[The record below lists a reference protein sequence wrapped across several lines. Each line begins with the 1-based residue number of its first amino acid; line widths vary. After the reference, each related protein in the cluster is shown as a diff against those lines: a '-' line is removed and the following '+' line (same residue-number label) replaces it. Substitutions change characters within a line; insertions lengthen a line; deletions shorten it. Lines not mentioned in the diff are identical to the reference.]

1 MSDWGGRLWTWS
13 RGHRDLALAPLSF
26 RSAGVFCVPAAI
38 TGTVALDAS
47 VLINFLIIDRIDL
60 LAALPGVEFVIPE
73 QVAAEVN
80 RPAQAQILQ
89 DGIQSGH
96 VRMVGT
102 ETPAELSEMGR
113 LRQRVGHGEAACVA
127 LAASRGFLIA
137 CDERGPFL
145 RMAEERLGR
154 GRIVTTPGLMVLAI
168 RAGLITVEQAD
179 EMKVALARHR
189 FRMPFGSF
197 RERVS

>member
-1 MSDWGGRLWTWS
+1 MS
-13 RGHRDLALAPLSF
+13 
-26 RSAGVFCVPAAI
+26 SAGI
-38 TGTVALDAS
+38 TATVALDAS
-47 VLINFLIIDRIDL
+47 VLINFLVIDRIDL
-60 LAALPGVEFVIPE
+60 LGALPGIEFVIPE

-80 RPAQAQILQ
+80 RPAQVQILQ
-89 DGIQSGH
+89 DSIQSGH

-102 ETPAELSEMGR
+102 ETPTELSEMGR
-113 LRQRVGHGEAACVA
+113 LRRLVGHGEAACVA
-127 LAASRGFLIA
+127 LAASHGFLIA

-145 RMAEERLGR
+145 RLAEERLGR

-179 EMKVALARHR
+179 DMKATLDQHR